1 MMQVIRAE
9 KMGFCFGVKEAIE
22 TCYKY
27 INDIKEGKRIYILGM
42 LVHNEH
48 VTQEMENLGFLKIS
62 EEDILEEKVELTEN
76 DIVIIRAHGTKK
88 RIYEKLKEKNVIIED
103 GACIFVKNI
112 REKLLQL
119 VKIGNTIIFLGDKN
133 HPEVEGIIS
142 FTENVLTVKNLEELK
157 KLKIDSE
164 KKYALLT
171 QTTLN
176 KENIQEIKKYLENTH
191 LNVTIFNKICGATSE
206 RQDAVR
212 KLAQEVELVLIVG
225 DKKSSN
231 TQKLF
236 EVSSKINHNTKLIS
250 DSIDLDKQWFQGLK
264 KIGITAGA
272 STPDKIISKIENIIK
287 EEF

>member
-1 MMQVIRAE
+1 MEIIRAE

-27 INDIKEGKRIYILGM
+27 INEIKKGKKIYILGM

-48 VTQEMENLGFLKIS
+48 VAEEIKNLGFITLS
-62 EEDILEEKVELTEN
+62 EEDVLEERVELFEN
-76 DIVIIRAHGTKK
+76 DVVIIRAHGTQK

-119 VKIGNTIIFLGDKN
+119 IETGNKIIFLGDKY

-142 FTENVLTVKNLEELK
+142 FGENVLIVKNLEELK
-157 KLKIDSE
+157 QLKIDSE
-164 KKYALLT
+164 KSYSLLT

-191 LNVTIFNKICGATSE
+191 LNVNIFNKICGATSE
-206 RQDAVR
+206 RQDAVK
-212 KLAQEVELVLIVG
+212 KLAQEAELILIVG
-225 DKKSSN
+225 GKKSSN

-236 EVSSKINHNTKLIS
+236 EVSLKINPNTKLIS
-250 DSIDLDKQWFQGLK
+250 DERDLEKKWFQGINK
-264 KIGITAGA
+264 VGITAGA